1 MKSQLEIAE
10 HQCEQKL
17 AAMKRQLD
25 LHVQQKAKSLQK
37 VEFLQTQLRINES
50 NKEGDRAVEIWK
62 GRFEEMMKISQKL
75 MVDNKNLQLQIK
87 ELNPS
92 NLPLYN
98 QPIQSKVQQRN
109 LAFNKNSN
117 VGATFGK
124 RGGSVADHGNM
135 SLTTNS
141 THSMK
146 SVKIK
151 STFDTGNLFMKMPSP
166 QQQKPYDDRYAY
178 NPQHHQDDALPL
190 ISRGGSL

>member
-1 MKSQLEIAE
+1 MKGQLEMAE

-17 AAMKRQLD
+17 TAMKRQLD

-37 VEFLQTQLRINES
+37 VEFLQTQLKINES
-50 NKEGDRAVEIWK
+50 NQEGDRAVEIWK

-75 MVDNKNLQLQIK
+75 MLENKGLQLQIK

-98 QPIQSKVQQRN
+98 QSMTMQSKPQQRN
-109 LAFNKNSN
+109 INKIAGSN
-117 VGATFGK
+117 FGK

-141 THSMK
+141 TQSMK

-178 NPQHHQDDALPL
+178 NPQFQKDEALPL